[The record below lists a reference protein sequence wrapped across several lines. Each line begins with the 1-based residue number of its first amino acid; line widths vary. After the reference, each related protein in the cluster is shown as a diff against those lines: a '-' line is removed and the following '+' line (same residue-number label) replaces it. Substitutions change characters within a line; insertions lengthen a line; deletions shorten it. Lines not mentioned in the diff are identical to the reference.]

1 MSTAGFPFAVRLIG
15 FKPQE
20 IELFDATFALGQ
32 GKGSG
37 YFRLA
42 EDNLQDPDLYIAN
55 GEDLKALVTLHDL
68 RPSDVRPV
76 LLVGTP
82 MIELPYLAVERPIRW
97 QKLFEAL
104 DGLIEKRADTLAR
117 LEASDIVSVPERRR
131 RSRVDIDLTDPSEYQ
146 SRRAVLPH
154 GGAVLVIDKTPA
166 FRDHV
171 AEILQRHQVEV
182 LWASGEVEAEGACVR
197 QRVSVVLINTS
208 VSDLDAY
215 RLTATVKAAR
225 PSDRTSVVFLVSK
238 SNEYD
243 TDKARKAGVSG
254 FLTKPIASHNLI
266 TALKRFMFMVS

>member
-1 MSTAGFPFAVRLIG
+1 MS
-15 FKPQE
+15 QE

-82 MIELPYLAVERPIRW
+82 IVELPYTAVERPIRW

-146 SRRAVLPH
+146 SRRVELPQ

-171 AEILQRHQVEV
+171 AEMLQRHQVEV

-208 VSDLDAY
+208 MSDLDPY
-215 RLTATVKAAR
+215 RLAATVKTAR
-225 PSDRTSVVFLVSK
+225 PQDRTAVILLVSK

-243 TDKARKAGVSG
+243 ADKARKSGVNG
-254 FLTKPIASHNLI
+254 FLTKPIANHNLI
-266 TALKRFMFMVS
+266 AALKRFMRMAR